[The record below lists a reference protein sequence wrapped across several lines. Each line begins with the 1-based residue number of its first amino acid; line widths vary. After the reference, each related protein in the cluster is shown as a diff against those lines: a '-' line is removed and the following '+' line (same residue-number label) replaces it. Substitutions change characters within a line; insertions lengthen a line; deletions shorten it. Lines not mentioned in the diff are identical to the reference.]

1 MKLSMKDKDF
11 LNYWL
16 YVAFPNCFDL
26 QQYFLQHGHN
36 THHYNQEQHTITVAG
51 KEITIWMFRHHV
63 EYRIGERELYQPC
76 LPYDAVKTLDSD
88 AYLLLLPIV
97 DMATCDYRS
106 ERVLPDL
113 KQCLSE
119 TALPGEYVE
128 EVAYDICCGLVDGN
142 GAEDEPLWMI
152 WDETEEKRYGAFW
165 WHDAQELELYA
176 EDEEIP
182 SVYIAVSQGEDNDS
196 CVQTQEGKLQP
207 EQPVSDMCVG
217 KDETALYGWARKML
231 SDWILKFV

>member
-16 YVAFPNCFDL
+16 YVAFPNCLGL
-26 QQYFLQHGHN
+26 QRYFSKHIPCAYSH
-36 THHYNQEQHTITVAG
+36 NQEQHTITVAG

-63 EYRIGERELYQPC
+63 EYRVKERELYQPC
-76 LPYDAVKTLDSD
+76 LPYDAVKTLDSE

-113 KQCLSE
+113 KQRLSE

-152 WDETEEKRYGAFW
+152 WDETEQRRYGAFW

-176 EDEEIP
+176 EDEAIP
-182 SVYIAVSQGEDNDS
+182 SKYITKPQGEDSDF
-196 CVQTQEGKLQP
+196 CTQTQEA
-207 EQPVSDMCVG
+207 
-217 KDETALYGWARKML
+217 ALYDWARKML
-231 SDWILKFV
+231 SEWILNFV